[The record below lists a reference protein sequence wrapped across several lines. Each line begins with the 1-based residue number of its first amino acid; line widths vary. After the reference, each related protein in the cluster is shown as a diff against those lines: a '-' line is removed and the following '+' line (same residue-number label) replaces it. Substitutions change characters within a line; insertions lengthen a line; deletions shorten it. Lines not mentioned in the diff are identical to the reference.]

1 MRRASSCEELSCSEE
16 RRGVTG
22 AEGEGADAYLPRAML
37 NRLLSFLPVARF
49 CSTISDSGIICFFF
63 FF

>member
-1 MRRASSCEELSCSEE
+1 MRNLAVQRRGEE
-16 RRGVTG
+16 RTG

-63 FF
+63 FFLKN